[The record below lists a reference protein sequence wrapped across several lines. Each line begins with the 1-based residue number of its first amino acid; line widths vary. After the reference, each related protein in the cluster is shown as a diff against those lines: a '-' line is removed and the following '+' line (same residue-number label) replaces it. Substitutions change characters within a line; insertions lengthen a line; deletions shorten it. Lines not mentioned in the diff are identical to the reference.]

1 MKKPK
6 SEFQTHIP
14 ESRWLGIASV
24 IVVVV
29 FIIVEILFALKVL

>member
-14 ESRWLGIASV
+14 ESRWLGIASILVVVALV
-24 IVVVV
+24 IVEV
-29 FIIVEILFALKVL
+29 LFALRIL